1 MTEGELK
8 QQEIQ
13 RQVDL
18 AVKFTE
24 ISGKLTSIDNKVES
38 IINDMKSK
46 HDDLSNK
53 FDKVELAVFEPEK
66 GLYARLQSLEAW
78 KTNANR
84 IIWILV
90 TCMLTATGAF
100 VVDRLLK

>member
-1 MTEGELK
+1 MTDGEFK
-8 QQEIQ
+8 QQEVQ

-24 ISGKLTSIDNKVES
+24 ISGKLTSIDSKVES

-46 HDDLSNK
+46 HEDLSDK
-53 FDKVELAVFEPEK
+53 FDKVEVAVFEPEK
-66 GLYARLQSLEAW
+66 GLYARLHIVEAW

-84 IIWILV
+84 MLWVLV
-90 TCMLTATGAF
+90 TLTLTGAVSF
-100 VVDRLLK
+100 IFDHLK